1 MSILHRNGTPFFPT
15 FDGFLVPSC
24 CKDYF
29 LEKVLC
35 MYQGSGEESV
45 LRLCDFTNLVYNINF
60 YTVMKDLF

>member
-35 MYQGSGEESV
+35 MVPEKSQFSDSV
-45 LRLCDFTNLVYNINF
+45 TLRTWYII
-60 YTVMKDLF
+60 